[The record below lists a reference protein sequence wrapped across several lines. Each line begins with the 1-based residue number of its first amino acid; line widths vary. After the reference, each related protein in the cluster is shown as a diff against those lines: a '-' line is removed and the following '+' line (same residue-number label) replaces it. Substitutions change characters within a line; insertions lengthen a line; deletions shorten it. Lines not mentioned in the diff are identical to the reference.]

1 MINDECL
8 ETLTGLKTALALQ
21 LATVLVKHQAPLYGL
36 KPLLT
41 GLVTLLRS
49 IPLRAKKQP

>member
-21 LATVLVKHQAPLYGL
+21 LATVLVKIEAPLRG
-36 KPLLT
+36 PNPPLT
-41 GLVTLLRS
+41 GLVTLL
-49 IPLRAKKQP
+49 AF